1 MHAFILAGGFAT
13 RLWPLT
19 EKRAKPLLPL
29 AGKPILTHLLEKIPE
44 DMPVTVSTNAA
55 FAEGFQEWAEKNGR
69 DNLTILIEE
78 TKSDSE
84 KLGALGA
91 VAEWITKENVQ
102 DDVLL
107 LTGDNYLGFSM
118 EKFLESATP
127 SVSLIAAHDIGDTE
141 SAKAFG
147 TVIVDESRK
156 NVMAF
161 EEKPSN
167 PKSTLISTGCSILP
181 ASVLPIL
188 TTFAKKHPDNVGGI
202 FEELLR
208 QNMPIECFTFSD
220 PWFDIGSFDAYLEAT
235 KVLVGNLVLSEESAT
250 HENTDTEGSIVIGK
264 GSSVNRS
271 TLTDTVIFEDC
282 IVEDCVLHSCILD
295 HHCVLR
301 GIDLTGK
308 MLREGTNLEQKA

>member
-1 MHAFILAGGFAT
+1 
-13 RLWPLT
+13 
-19 EKRAKPLLPL
+19 
-29 AGKPILTHLLEKIPE
+29 
-44 DMPVTVSTNAA
+44 
-55 FAEGFQEWAEKNGR
+55 
-69 DNLTILIEE
+69 
-78 TKSDSE
+78 
-84 KLGALGA
+84 
-91 VAEWITKENVQ
+91 
-102 DDVLL
+102 
-107 LTGDNYLGFSM
+107 
-118 EKFLESATP
+118 
-127 SVSLIAAHDIGDTE
+127 
-141 SAKAFG
+141 
-147 TVIVDESRK
+147 VDESRK